1 MKEKER
7 ELTAKELDMIVNIIL
22 NESLEKG
29 INLYTKL
36 KNN

>member
-1 MKEKER
+1 MNER
-7 ELTAKELDMIVNIIL
+7 ELTEKELNMVVNIIL
-22 NESLEKG
+22 NEGLEKG

>member
-29 INLYTKL
+29 INYF
-36 KNN
+36 

>member
-1 MKEKER
+1 MKER
-7 ELTAKELDMIVNIIL
+7 ELTPKELDMVVNIIL
-22 NESLEKG
+22 NEGLEKG